1 MDTNEKKIFVY
12 ELCNAIAAGIVANI
26 DAGKIP
32 EEWDGFPLRQLV
44 ADHACTP
51 YQMTKKQREEYRNT
65 VAINNL

>member
-32 EEWDGFPLRQLV
+32 EERDGLERTYTPSGKDGFNMI
-44 ADHACTP
+44 H
-51 YQMTKKQREEYRNT
+51 RENIAEVRE
-65 VAINNL
+65 VQPCS